1 MADDVEFT
9 LPELDGRPRRRKQ
22 IKKKGL
28 QKQEVS
34 HEAAIEYNS
43 YGVPVG
49 KGRNDLRS
57 YIGVI
62 VRETISILL
71 DDWRRVPLEM
81 KETLWVHFQVLFS
94 CFIVCLKI
102 LYNFQIC
109 LKLFLIHVIGL
120 QKKFKLSL
128 KCKSQVLKWMGVASR
143 NFRCE
148 LATEFVLPNKDDRKS
163 LRLPPIEYPSIKKE
177 DWKLFV
183 DKVLSEQFQVCCLLI
198 LPDLIVGS
206 Y

>member
-1 MADDVEFT
+1 RWLKMLSSLFRSSTEDQGE
-9 LPELDGRPRRRKQ
+9 ENKQ
-22 IKKKGL
+22 KKKGL

-34 HEAAIEYNS
+34 HEAVIEYNF
-43 YGVPVG
+43 YGVLVG

-62 VRETISILL
+62 VREIISILL
-71 DDWRRVPLEM
+71 DHWRRVPLEM
-81 KETLWVHFQVLFS
+81 KETLWLHFQ
-94 CFIVCLKI
+94 
-102 LYNFQIC
+102 
-109 LKLFLIHVIGL
+109 LFLIHVIGL
-120 QKKFKLSL
+120 HKKFKLSL

-183 DKVLSEQFQVCCLLI
+183 DKVLSEQFQVRCLLI
-198 LPDLIVGS
+198 LPDLFVAS